1 MNIKRVFA
9 ILLLSSLAWASPHKM
24 FPANHDSVA
33 LENHYADGANLE
45 RFEDMVQV
53 ASAVRAGTLTEIPIT
68 VSPKLPAERRYVR
81 PAAASFMLEL
91 DARFYL
97 ATGHFLIV
105 DSAVRPASVQRN
117 LARRNRNAA
126 PATGERAS
134 SHERGTT
141 FDLAKKMASNGHV
154 DKINR
159 AKYRWLLTILA
170 YYQGIGRIHIIE
182 ERACLHIMVREDS
195 NADHGIVRS
204 VQAENLV
211 GSESDGDELHAMQTY
226 DCPRR

>member
-9 ILLLSSLAWASPHKM
+9 ILLLLSSFAWGASRKM
-24 FPANHDSVA
+24 FPANHGSVA
-33 LENHYADGANLE
+33 LENQYADGANLE

-53 ASAVRAGTLTEIPIT
+53 ASAVRAGTLAEIPIM
-68 VSPKLPAERRYVR
+68 VSPKLPADRRYVR
-81 PAAASFMLEL
+81 PTAADFMLEL

-105 DSAVRPASVQRN
+105 DSAVRPASVQRV

-141 FDLAKKMASNGHV
+141 FDLAKKMAGNGHI
-154 DKINR
+154 DRIPR
-159 AKYRWLLTILA
+159 GKYRWLLVMLA
-170 YYQGIGRIHIIE
+170 YYQGIGRVHVIE
-182 ERACLHIMVREDS
+182 EHACLHIMVREDK
-195 NADHGIVRS
+195 
-204 VQAENLV
+204 
-211 GSESDGDELHAMQTY
+211 
-226 DCPRR
+226 